1 MFPIKK
7 DKKEIELSGILLPL
21 LVALFNTLLIVFP
34 TEVIGAAK
42 EGTMLWYN
50 SVFPSL
56 LPFIIGTNLL
66 SGLGLI
72 HFAGTILEPVMYPLF
87 RVPGCGGFALIAGMT
102 SGYPMGAKI
111 TGQLR
116 ETGQL
121 SQAEAQRLI
130 SFCNTSGPLFIV
142 GAVGVGMFGSAEA
155 GYFMLII
162 HYAGAFLTG
171 LVFRNYRAGGNRAA
185 PSKKRLIRQAF
196 RSMSNARRSDGR
208 SFGKLLG
215 DSVRNALE
223 AVTQVG
229 GFIILFCVLVRI
241 LEVTNILGLIC
252 AIMEPA
258 ISFIHTNIHS
268 AASAELFEGLLA
280 GLLEMTNGVKMIAAD
295 ASSPISS
302 IHIVVAAALISF
314 GGFSIHAQS
323 VNFISKTDI
332 KISAYI
338 FSKITHGLITI
349 IMGALLCPF
358 FNFERSE
365 TVTVYNPTDFTGT
378 LFYSSARFMLI
389 TAIILSSC
397 VILLINGSLRRRR

>member
-1 MFPIKK
+1 M
-7 DKKEIELSGILLPL
+7 
-21 LVALFNTLLIVFP
+21 
-34 TEVIGAAK
+34 
-42 EGTMLWYN
+42 
-50 SVFPSL
+50 
-56 LPFIIGTNLL
+56 
-66 SGLGLI
+66 
-72 HFAGTILEPVMYPLF
+72 
-87 RVPGCGGFALIAGMT
+87 
-102 SGYPMGAKI
+102 MG
-111 TGQLR
+111 
-116 ETGQL
+116 
-121 SQAEAQRLI
+121 
-130 SFCNTSGPLFIV
+130 
-142 GAVGVGMFGSAEA
+142 
-155 GYFMLII
+155 
-162 HYAGAFLTG
+162 
-171 LVFRNYRAGGNRAA
+171 
-185 PSKKRLIRQAF
+185 
-196 RSMSNARRSDGR
+196 
-208 SFGKLLG
+208 
-215 DSVRNALE
+215 
-223 AVTQVG
+223 
-229 GFIILFCVLVRI
+229 
-241 LEVTNILGLIC
+241 
-252 AIMEPA
+252 PA
-258 ISFIHTNIHS
+258 ISFIHTNINS
-268 AASAELFEGLLA
+268 AASTELFKGLLA